1 VLGQAHT
8 PRRRLLPY
16 AAIVIAV
23 LVAPAVSAATRSSAN
38 GLRAHETSLAGRS
51 RTAVLGLYAL
61 DQQLANA
68 QERLASLEHRQAT
81 LKAQRASLARALVI
95 ARRSTGIAQG
105 RLAREVRDLYEQ
117 RTVEPIEIVLGSR
130 SIDEAMSNIDDL
142 NAASASNHAVIEEL
156 KDANAHLLACRHT
169 LAERASALA
178 AARAEA
184 EAAVAS
190 LSRTRAA
197 RAAYVASLAD
207 ERRMT
212 AQRLAHVTAEAQA
225 AVVRPARIEQVSYAA
240 AGATLTVSATAYS
253 LPGYTSSGLPVGWGV
268 VAVDPS
274 VIPLGTHMTIP
285 GYGDAVAA
293 DTGTAII
300 GDRIDLWFPT
310 LAQAQAWGRH
320 TVTITLH

>member
-1 VLGQAHT
+1 MLGQAHT

-23 LVAPAVSAATRSSAN
+23 LVAPAVSAATRSNAHH
-38 GLRAHETSLAGRS
+38 LRAHEASLAAHS
-51 RTAVLGLYAL
+51 RAAVLSLYAL

-68 QERLASLEHRQAT
+68 NGRLASLEHRQAK
-81 LKAQRASLARALVI
+81 LKAQRISLAHALVL
-95 ARRSTGIAQG
+95 AHRSTQIAQR
-105 RLAREVRDLYEQ
+105 RLARQVRDLYEQ
-117 RTVEPIEIVLGSR
+117 GTVEPIEIVLGAR
-130 SIDEAMSNIDDL
+130 SLDEAMSNIDDL
-142 NAASASNHAVIEEL
+142 NAASASNHAVIDEL
-156 KDANAHLLACRHT
+156 KDAHAHLLACRRA
-169 LAERASALA
+169 LALRASALA

-184 EAAVAS
+184 EATVAS

-197 RAAYVASLAD
+197 RASYISSLAH
-207 ERRMT
+207 EQRMT
-212 AQRLAHVTAEAQA
+212 AQRLARVTAEAQA
-225 AVVRPARIEQVSYAA
+225 AVVPPAGIQQVSYAA

-253 LPGYTSSGLPVGWGV
+253 LPGHTSSGLPVGWGI

-274 VIPLGTHMTIP
+274 VIPLGTHMTVP
-285 GYGDAVAA
+285 GYGEAIAA

-310 LAQAQAWGRH
+310 LAQAQAWGRR